1 MPDVGSNDTKQYRIS
16 EYDAAVD
23 ERSAGRP
30 RDPAIDARVLEVAR
44 RHLARHGYEALS
56 VAAVAQE
63 AGTTRQAVYRR
74 WPTKADLAT
83 AAIAAMSAAADRLPT
98 DDPFADLVEELEA
111 YRRGIS
117 RPDGVSMVG
126 TMLLRSTD
134 PALVALYRE
143 RIVSPRRARL
153 RAILERGR
161 AAGLLDASDHDVE
174 AVVTMLTGSW
184 YATVLAGERPSEDW
198 PARVAVLAWRA
209 LGGSPPDRRPRVR
222 HAR

>member
-1 MPDVGSNDTKQYRIS
+1 MPDAGNNDTKQYRIS

-30 RDPAIDARVLEVAR
+30 RDPEIDARVLEVAR

-83 AAIAAMSAAADRLPT
+83 AAIAAMSAAGERQPT
-98 DDPFADLVEELEA
+98 DDPFSDLVQELEA
-111 YRRGIS
+111 YRRGIG

-161 AAGLLDASDHDVE
+161 AAGLLDTSDAEVE
-174 AVVTMLTGSW
+174 TVVTMLTGSW

-198 PARVAVLAWRA
+198 PARVAALAWQA
-209 LGGSPPDRRPRVR
+209 LGGTPPRRR
-222 HAR
+222 ARGRNTR